1 MGRGGSTCQ
10 RRSVSWR
17 RPRPTMLTDSLS
29 IGAALC
35 GLVALSEWL
44 VRRTPAR
51 HVGSALL
58 VILLTALVANLG
70 LLPTGS
76 TPEAPVPVYD
86 GVFSIL
92 APLSILW
99 LLLGVDLRAV
109 LRAGPAVVG
118 LFLVGS
124 AATVV
129 GVLVGMWVVRGPETL
144 GPLFA
149 ALGGMFAGTYTGG
162 SLNFNAVALGYDVMR
177 DGPLFAGA
185 VAVDNI
191 VTTVW
196 IVATLALPRL
206 LAPVW
211 RTRVVRVREGV
222 DEEPTPAVPLLGI
235 EDDTETLHPLDL
247 GLALGLGIGG
257 LAVSEWTAGAL
268 GRAGVA
274 VPSILIL
281 TALALVLAQIPAV
294 ARLKGPRLLGMF
306 GVYLFLAVVGAFCD
320 VAALRGLG
328 SLGLTL
334 LAFTSVAVGVHGA
347 LVFGVARL
355 AGIDLAIAAVTSQ
368 ANVGGGTS
376 ALALARSLGRDD
388 LVLPAVLVGSL
399 GTALGTFIGFWVAGV
414 ALPLLLG

>member
-1 MGRGGSTCQ
+1 MFA
-10 RRSVSWR
+10 
-17 RPRPTMLTDSLS
+17 DSLS
-29 IGAALC
+29 IAAALC

-58 VILLTALVANLG
+58 VILLTAVAANVG
-70 LLPTGS
+70 LLPAGS
-76 TPEAPVPVYD
+76 SPEAPVPVYD
-86 GVFSIL
+86 GVFSVL

-99 LLLGVDLRAV
+99 LLLGVELRAV
-109 LRAGPAVVG
+109 LKAGPAVLGMFFVG
-118 LFLVGS
+118 T
-124 AATVV
+124 AATAV
-129 GVLVGMWVVRGPETL
+129 GVFVGMGAVRGPETV
-144 GPLFA
+144 GPLYN

-196 IVATLALPRL
+196 IIATLALPRL
-206 LAPVW
+206 LAPLW
-211 RTRVVRVREGV
+211 TTRLGGRPEADAAAPVPE
-222 DEEPTPAVPLLGI
+222 AVGPLLGI

-247 GLALGLGIGG
+247 GLALGLGMGG
-257 LAVSEWTAGAL
+257 LWLSDRLAAVLAE
-268 GRAGVA
+268 AGVP
-274 VPSILIL
+274 VPSILVL
-281 TALALVLAQIPAV
+281 TVLALVLAQIPAV
-294 ARLKGPRLLGMF
+294 ARLRGPRLLGMF
-306 GVYLFLAVVGAFCD
+306 GVYVFLAVVGAFCD

-334 LAFTSVAVGVHGA
+334 LAFTSIAVLVHG
-347 LVFGVARL
+347 LIVFGVARVFKV
-355 AGIDLAIAAVTSQ
+355 DLAVAAVTSQ
-368 ANVGGGTS
+368 ANVGGSTS

-399 GTALGTFIGFWVAGV
+399 GTALGTFVGFWVAGV
-414 ALPLLLG
+414 ALPALFG

>member
-1 MGRGGSTCQ
+1 MFA
-10 RRSVSWR
+10 
-17 RPRPTMLTDSLS
+17 DSLS
-29 IGAALC
+29 IAAALC

-58 VILLTALVANLG
+58 VILLTAVAANVG
-70 LLPTGS
+70 LLPAGS
-76 TPEAPVPVYD
+76 SPEAPVPVYD
-86 GVFSIL
+86 GVFSVL

-99 LLLGVDLRAV
+99 LLLGVELRAV
-109 LRAGPAVVG
+109 LKAGPAVLGMFFVG
-118 LFLVGS
+118 T
-124 AATVV
+124 AATAV
-129 GVLVGMWVVRGPETL
+129 GVFVGMGAVRGPETV
-144 GPLFA
+144 GPLYN

-196 IVATLALPRL
+196 IIATLALPRL
-206 LAPVW
+206 LAPLW
-211 RTRVVRVREGV
+211 TTRLGGRPEANAAAPVPE
-222 DEEPTPAVPLLGI
+222 AVGPLLGI

-247 GLALGLGIGG
+247 GLALGLGMGG
-257 LAVSEWTAGAL
+257 LWLSDRLAAVLAE
-268 GRAGVA
+268 AGVP
-274 VPSILIL
+274 VPSILVL
-281 TALALVLAQIPAV
+281 TVLALVLAQIPAV
-294 ARLKGPRLLGMF
+294 ARLRGPRLLGMF
-306 GVYLFLAVVGAFCD
+306 GVYVFLAVVGAFCD

-334 LAFTSVAVGVHGA
+334 LAFTSIAVLVHG
-347 LVFGVARL
+347 LIVFGVARVFKV
-355 AGIDLAIAAVTSQ
+355 DLAVAAVTSQ

-399 GTALGTFIGFWVAGV
+399 GTALGTFVGFWVAGV
-414 ALPLLLG
+414 ALPALFG

>member
-1 MGRGGSTCQ
+1 MPIS
-10 RRSVSWR
+10 
-17 RPRPTMLTDSLS
+17 SLFV
-29 IGAALC
+29 AAVLC

-58 VILLTALVANLG
+58 VILLTAVVANLG
-70 LLPTGS
+70 VLPTGS
-76 TPEAPVPVYD
+76 TAEAPVPVYD
-86 GVFSIL
+86 GIFSVL

-99 LLLGVDLRAV
+99 LLLAVDLRAV

-118 LFLVGS
+118 MFLVGT

-129 GVLVGMWVVRGPETL
+129 GVLVGMWVVRGPETV

-162 SLNFNAVALGYDVMR
+162 SLNFNAVAIGYDVMR

-196 IVATLALPRL
+196 IMATLALPRL
-206 LAPVW
+206 LLPLW
-211 RTRVVRVREGV
+211 PR
-222 DEEPTPAVPLLGI
+222 PAASDTLSGDDPSPAGPLLGI

-247 GLALGLGIGG
+247 GLALGLG
-257 LAVSEWTAGAL
+257 LGAL
-268 GRAGVA
+268 WLSDAIAAALAETGLA

-281 TALALVLAQIPAV
+281 TVLALVLAQLPVV
-294 ARLKGPRLLGMF
+294 ARLRGPRLLGMF
-306 GVYLFLAVVGAFCD
+306 GVYLFLAVVGAYCD
-320 VAALRGLG
+320 VVALRGLG
-328 SLGLTL
+328 ELGLTL
-334 LAFTSVAVGVHGA
+334 LAFTSIAVAVHGA
-347 LVFGVARL
+347 VVFGVAR
-355 AGIDLAIAAVTSQ
+355 AFRVDLAIAAVTSQ

-399 GTALGTFIGFWVAGV
+399 GTALGTFVGFWVAGV
-414 ALPLLLG
+414 ALPLLLS

>member
-1 MGRGGSTCQ
+1 MFA
-10 RRSVSWR
+10 
-17 RPRPTMLTDSLS
+17 DSLS
-29 IGAALC
+29 IAAALC

-58 VILLTALVANLG
+58 VILLTAVAANVG
-70 LLPTGS
+70 LLPAGS
-76 TPEAPVPVYD
+76 SPEAPVPVYD
-86 GVFSIL
+86 GVFSVL

-99 LLLGVDLRAV
+99 LLLGVELRAV
-109 LRAGPAVVG
+109 LKAGPAVLGMFFVG
-118 LFLVGS
+118 T
-124 AATVV
+124 AATAV
-129 GVLVGMWVVRGPETL
+129 GVLVGMGAVRGPETV
-144 GPLFA
+144 GPLYN

-196 IVATLALPRL
+196 IIATLALPRL
-206 LAPVW
+206 LAPLW
-211 RTRVVRVREGV
+211 TTRLGGRPEADAAAPVPE
-222 DEEPTPAVPLLGI
+222 AVGPLLGI

-247 GLALGLGIGG
+247 GLALGLGLGG
-257 LAVSEWTAGAL
+257 LWLSDRLAAVLAE
-268 GRAGVA
+268 AGVP
-274 VPSILIL
+274 VPSILVL
-281 TALALVLAQIPAV
+281 TVLALVLAQIPAV
-294 ARLKGPRLLGMF
+294 ARLRGPRLLGMF
-306 GVYLFLAVVGAFCD
+306 GVYVFLAVVGAFCD

-334 LAFTSVAVGVHGA
+334 LAFTSIAVLVHG
-347 LVFGVARL
+347 LIVFGVARVFKV
-355 AGIDLAIAAVTSQ
+355 DLAVAAVTSQ

-399 GTALGTFIGFWVAGV
+399 GTALGTFVGFWVAGV
-414 ALPLLLG
+414 ALPALFG

>member
-1 MGRGGSTCQ
+1 MSA
-10 RRSVSWR
+10 
-17 RPRPTMLTDSLS
+17 SLFV
-29 IGAALC
+29 AAVLC

-44 VRRTPAR
+44 VRKTPAR
-51 HVGSALL
+51 HIGSALL
-58 VILLTALVANLG
+58 VILLTAVVANLG
-70 LLPTGS
+70 LIPTGS
-76 TPEAPVPVYD
+76 TAEAPVPVYD

-92 APLSILW
+92 APLSIFW

-118 LFLVGS
+118 MFLIGT
-124 AATVV
+124 AATAV
-129 GVLVGMWVVRGPETL
+129 GVLVGMWVVKGPETI
-144 GPLFA
+144 GPSFN

-162 SLNFNAVALGYDVMR
+162 SLNFNAVAIGYRVME

-196 IVATLALPRL
+196 IMATLALPRL
-206 LAPVW
+206 LIPFW
-211 RTRVVRVREGV
+211 PTRTAAA
-222 DEEPTPAVPLLGI
+222 DAPAVAEGPLLGI

-247 GLALGLGIGG
+247 GLILGLGLGA
-257 LAVSEWTAGAL
+257 LWVSEWAAGAL
-268 GRAGVA
+268 AEAGMA
-274 VPSILIL
+274 VPGILIL
-281 TALALVLAQIPAV
+281 TVVALVIAQFPIA
-294 ARLKGPRLLGMF
+294 ARLKGARLLGMV

-320 VAALRGLG
+320 VVALQRLG
-328 SLGLTL
+328 SLGMTL
-334 LAFTSVAVGVHGA
+334 LAFTSIAVAVHG
-347 LVFGVARL
+347 LVVFGVARL
-355 AGIDLAIAAVTSQ
+355 FRVDLAIAAVTSQ

-399 GTALGTFIGFWVAGV
+399 GTALGTFVGFWVAGV

>member
-1 MGRGGSTCQ
+1 M
-10 RRSVSWR
+10 
-17 RPRPTMLTDSLS
+17 PTDSLF
-29 IGAALC
+29 IAAVLC

-58 VILLTALVANLG
+58 VILLTAVVANLG
-70 LLPTGS
+70 LIPAGS
-76 TPEAPVPVYD
+76 SPEAPVPIYD
-86 GVFSIL
+86 GIFSIL

-99 LLLGVDLRAV
+99 LLLAVDLRAV

-129 GVLVGMWVVRGPETL
+129 GVLVGMWVVRGPETV

-162 SLNFNAVALGYDVMR
+162 SLNFNAVAIGYDVMR

-196 IVATLALPRL
+196 IIATLALPRL

-211 RTRVVRVREGV
+211 RTRAVSDVVTGE
-222 DEEPTPAVPLLGI
+222 DPPPAIPLLGI

-257 LAVSEWTAGAL
+257 LWLSERTATL
-268 GRAGVA
+268 LAGVGIG
-274 VPSILIL
+274 VPPIIVL
-281 TALALVLAQIPAV
+281 TVLALVLAQIPAV

-328 SLGLTL
+328 RLGLTL
-334 LAFTSVAVGVHGA
+334 LAFTSVAVAVHG
-347 LVFGVARL
+347 LIVFGVARL
-355 AGIDLAIAAVTSQ
+355 FKIDLVIAAVTSQ

-376 ALALARSLGRDD
+376 ALALARSLGRND

-414 ALPLLLG
+414 VLPWLLG

>member
-1 MGRGGSTCQ
+1 
-10 RRSVSWR
+10 
-17 RPRPTMLTDSLS
+17 MLTDSLFVA
-29 IGAALC
+29 AALC
-35 GLVALSEWL
+35 ALVALSEWL

-70 LLPTGS
+70 LLPAGS
-76 TPEAPVPVYD
+76 SPEAPVPVYD

-109 LRAGPAVVG
+109 VKAGPAVLG
-118 LFLVGS
+118 LFLVGT

-129 GVLVGMWVVRGPETL
+129 GVLVGMWAVRGPEAI
-144 GPLFA
+144 GAAYA

-162 SLNFNAVALGYDVMR
+162 SLNFNAVAIGYDVMR

-191 VTTVW
+191 VTTLW

-211 RTRVVRVREGV
+211 RTRSPIVR
-222 DEEPTPAVPLLGI
+222 PPARRASAGPLLGI

-247 GLALGLGIGG
+247 GLALALGLGGLWLSEWIAAG
-257 LAVSEWTAGAL
+257 LAEG
-268 GRAGVA
+268 GVA
-274 VPSILIL
+274 VPSILVL
-281 TALALVLAQIPAV
+281 TTLALVLAQVPAV

-306 GVYLFLAVVGAFCD
+306 AVYLFLAVVGAFCD
-320 VAALRGLG
+320 VTALRGLG
-328 SLGLTL
+328 ELGLTL
-334 LAFTSVAVGVHGA
+334 LAFTGIAVAVHG
-347 LVFGVARL
+347 LIVFGVARL
-355 AGIDLAIAAVTSQ
+355 FRIDPAIAAVTSQ

-399 GTALGTFIGFWVAGV
+399 GTALGTFVGFWVAGV
-414 ALPLLLG
+414 ALPALLG

>member
-1 MGRGGSTCQ
+1 MAILRDALS
-10 RRSVSWR
+10 
-17 RPRPTMLTDSLS
+17 PPMFTDSLS
-29 IGAALC
+29 IAAALC

-58 VILLTALVANLG
+58 VILLTALAANAG
-70 LLPTGS
+70 LLPAGS
-76 TPEAPVPVYD
+76 SPESPVPVYD
-86 GVFSIL
+86 GVFAVL

-109 LRAGPAVVG
+109 LRAGPAVLG
-118 LFLVGS
+118 MFFVGS

-129 GVLVGMWVVRGPETL
+129 GVLAGMWVVRGPETV
-144 GPLFA
+144 GPLYH

-162 SLNFNAVALGYDVMR
+162 SLNFNAVAIGYDVMR

-191 VTTVW
+191 VTTAW

-206 LAPVW
+206 LAPLW
-211 RTRVVRVREGV
+211 PRTTRRAEAGSADVPEAALV
-222 DEEPTPAVPLLGI
+222 PAGAGPLLGI

-247 GLALGLGIGG
+247 GLALGLGLGG
-257 LAVSEWTAGAL
+257 LALSEWAASGL
-268 GRAGVA
+268 EGLGVA
-274 VPSILIL
+274 VPSILLL
-281 TALALVLAQIPAV
+281 TVFALVLAQIPAV

-320 VAALRGLG
+320 VGALRGLG
-328 SLGLTL
+328 GLGLTL
-334 LAFTSVAVGVHGA
+334 LAFTSIAVAVHG
-347 LVFGVARL
+347 LIVFGVARL
-355 AGIDLAIAAVTSQ
+355 FRVDLDVAAVTSQ

-399 GTALGTFIGFWVAGV
+399 GTAIGTFVGFWVAGV
-414 ALPLLLG
+414 ALPALLG